1 MLFALGWWER
11 PGIAEIAEIKKILS
25 SMGETKEIKQM
36 QVETKF
42 SDWKSSVFPLQ
53 LAAAMIIFSLDY
65 GGRQNR
71 ILTAIKAF
79 W

>member
-1 MLFALGWWER
+1 MH
-11 PGIAEIAEIKKILS
+11 
-25 SMGETKEIKQM
+25 
-36 QVETKF
+36 VEAKF
-42 SDWKSSVFPLQ
+42 SDWKASVFPLQ